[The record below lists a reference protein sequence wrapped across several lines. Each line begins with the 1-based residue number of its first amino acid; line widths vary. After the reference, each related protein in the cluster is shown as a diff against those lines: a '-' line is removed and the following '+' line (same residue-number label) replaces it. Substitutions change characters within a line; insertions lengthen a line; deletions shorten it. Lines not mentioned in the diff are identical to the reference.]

1 MFAKNTYIRRRKEL
15 QAKVKDGIL
24 LFLGNNE
31 ASMNYPS
38 NTYHYRQD
46 SHFVYFFGIQL
57 DHLAAVIDI
66 EEQKEIIFGTDYT
79 IDDIIWMGTQPT
91 VSSLAESCG
100 VSLVQPFDTLSDY
113 LQKAQKADRKIH
125 FLPPY
130 RDDNKI
136 FLHTTL
142 GIPFDQLKASASVE
156 MIKGVVSLREIK
168 DEDEIAEMEKACN
181 LGVLMHKAAMRYC
194 KESMLE
200 RELAGLV
207 EGIALSGGNGV
218 SFPVILSQNGE
229 TLHNHNHEQVL
240 ENGRMLIVDAGA
252 ELKSIYASDYTR
264 TFPVSGK
271 FSQKQKEIYEIV
283 LQANM
288 EAIAMA
294 KPGLKYQEVHYH
306 ATTIIAKGLTKLGL
320 MKGNP
325 EEAVKVG
332 AHALFMP
339 HGLGHMLGLD
349 VHDMED
355 IGENYVGYD
364 EHTQRSTI
372 FGHGS
377 LRCGKELKKGFVV
390 TVEPGIYFIPQLIEI
405 WEKEHK
411 FTEFINY
418 DKVKEYIGFGGIRI
432 EDDILITENAC
443 RVLGAPLPKT
453 VAEIESIMTK

>member
-1 MFAKNTYIRRRKEL
+1 MFDKNTYIRRRKEL

-31 ASMNYPS
+31 SPMNYPS

-46 SHFVYFFGIQL
+46 SHFIYFFGIQV
-57 DHLAAVIDI
+57 DHLAAIIDLD
-66 EEQKEIIFGTDYT
+66 EQKEIIFGNDYT
-79 IDDIIWMGTQPT
+79 IDDIIWMGNQPT
-91 VSSLAESCG
+91 IQSLADRCG
-100 VSLVQPFDTLSDY
+100 INHTQTLETLVDY
-113 LQKAQKADRKIH
+113 LQKAQKAGRKVH

-136 FLHTTL
+136 FLHNTL

-156 MIKGVVSLREIK
+156 FIKGVVSLREIK
-168 DEDEIAEMEKACN
+168 DEEEIAEMEIACN
-181 LGVLMHKAAMRYC
+181 LGVVMHSAAMRYC
-194 KESMLE
+194 KAGMLE

-229 TLHNHNHEQVL
+229 TLHNHNHEQIL

-252 ELKSIYASDYTR
+252 ELKSGYSSDYTR

-271 FSQKQKEIYEIV
+271 FTQKQREIYEIV
-283 LQANM
+283 LQANTD
-288 EAIAMA
+288 AINMA
-294 KPGLKYQEVHYH
+294 KPGLKYQEVHKH
-306 ATTIIAKGLTKLGL
+306 ATTVIAKGLTKLGL

-325 EEAVKVG
+325 EEAVSVG

-377 LRCGKELKKGFVV
+377 LRCGKELKQGFII

-405 WEKEHK
+405 WEKENK
-411 FTEFINY
+411 FTDFINY
-418 DKVKEYIGFGGIRI
+418 AKVKEYIGFGGIRI
-432 EDDILITENAC
+432 EDDILITKSGC
-443 RVLGAPLPKT
+443 RVIGNPLPKK
-453 VAEIESIMTK
+453 VEEIEKIMA